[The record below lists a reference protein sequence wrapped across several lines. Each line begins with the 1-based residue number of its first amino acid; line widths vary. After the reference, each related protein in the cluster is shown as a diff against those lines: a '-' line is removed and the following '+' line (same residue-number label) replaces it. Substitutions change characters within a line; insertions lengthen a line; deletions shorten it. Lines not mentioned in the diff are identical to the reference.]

1 VSGERARDPWPVW
14 PDGFTSG
21 ARERR
26 AALVLSALAGLRP
39 RTLLP
44 VAADAGTA
52 GACVELVAR
61 GALGSEE
68 DRRFVHLLEADSIDA
83 ALGACGARTVLWD
96 DPEYPPQLRTIH
108 DPPFVLYVRGGA
120 LPAAERAV
128 AVVGS
133 RRCTDLGRDLARAVG
148 RGLAAAGVTVV
159 SGAARGIDAASHE
172 GALEGGGPTVAVL
185 GAGIDAS
192 YPRGSRALLERI
204 RGQGAVVSEY
214 PPGVPPQAF
223 RFPARNRIVAGLCR
237 AAVVVEGEKDSGSL
251 ITGSHALEFG
261 RDVFAVPAAL
271 NNPLSQAPLMLIR
284 DGATMIRSAQ
294 DLLEDL
300 GLGPGSSGPPPDL
313 TLAELAA
320 LEALTGPTLPDRVA
334 RELRVGLADALTLL
348 MRLEMRGLVRS
359 VGGRFEAT
367 LAAVPAT
374 RVR

>member
-1 VSGERARDPWPVW
+1 MSAERARDPWPTW
-14 PDGFTSG
+14 PDGFTAG
-21 ARERR
+21 PEERR

-44 VAADAGTA
+44 VAAEAGRA
-52 GACVELVAR
+52 SVCVRLVAQ
-61 GALGSEE
+61 GGLGSEE
-68 DRRFVHLLEADSIDA
+68 DRRFVHVLRSDRIALALE
-83 ALGACGARTVLWD
+83 ACGARTIVWD

-108 DPPFVLYVRGGA
+108 DPPFALFVVGGA
-120 LPAAERAV
+120 LPEVHRAI

-133 RRCTDLGRDLARAVG
+133 RRCTDLGRELARAIG
-148 RGLAAAGVTVV
+148 RGLAAAGITVV

-172 GALEGGGPTVAVL
+172 GALERGLTVAVL
-185 GAGIDAS
+185 GSGIDAS

-204 RGQGAVVSEY
+204 RRVGAIVSEY
-214 PPGVPPQAF
+214 PPGVPPQPF

-237 AAVVVEGEKDSGSL
+237 AAVVVEGEDDSGSL

-271 NNPLSQAPLMLIR
+271 NNPLCKAPLKLIR
-284 DGATMIRSAQ
+284 DGATMIRGAQ

-300 GLGPGSSGPPPDL
+300 GLDAASNGPPLDL

-334 RELRVGLADALTLL
+334 RQLRVSLADALTLL
-348 MRLEMRGLVRS
+348 MQLEMRGLVRN

-367 LAAVPAT
+367 LAAVGAT
-374 RVR
+374 R